1 MTMMGELGFGDFW
14 VDGWMGGRSW
24 VGGFCCWSFLG
35 VRGARWDGMDRG
47 GLMNGMGSLMD
58 ELGRLRR
65 YDTYLSWEYVELRMA
80 SGWPI

>member
-1 MTMMGELGFGDFW
+1 
-14 VDGWMGGRSW
+14 
-24 VGGFCCWSFLG
+24 
-35 VRGARWDGMDRG
+35 MDRG